1 MTSVNV
7 TTTANTVTVSDDG
20 ETVVVTTGAN
30 VSQASFDALVARV
43 TALESVDYLILQ
55 DGN

>member
-7 TTTANTVTVSDDG
+7 TTTANTVTVLDDG
-20 ETVVVTTGAN
+20 ETVVVTTGD
-30 VSQASFDALVARV
+30 VTQATFDALVARV
-43 TALESVDYLILQ
+43 VALESAKYLVLQ

>member
-7 TTTANTVTVSDDG
+7 TTTVNTVTVSDDG
-20 ETVVVTTGAN
+20 STVIITTGN
-30 VSQASFDALVARV
+30 VTQATFDALLARV
-43 TALESVDYLILQ
+43 TALESVNYLVLQ